1 MKEEQKTSGKS
12 LFLKGKAYGL
22 LSLSLHVQAT
32 ERYMDKGRRATE
44 RLQRSRAGGRWQKGG
59 GEADGVKGA
68 VFHLIN
74 NTNQIIQ
81 CSTVP

>member
-1 MKEEQKTSGKS
+1 MAKRR
-12 LFLKGKAYGL
+12 GL
-22 LSLSLHVQAT
+22 
-32 ERYMDKGRRATE
+32 
-44 RLQRSRAGGRWQKGG
+44 RL
-59 GEADGVKGA
+59 GVGAVSEMGAKGA

>member
-1 MKEEQKTSGKS
+1 MSESFE
-12 LFLKGKAYGL
+12 
-22 LSLSLHVQAT
+22 
-32 ERYMDKGRRATE
+32 
-44 RLQRSRAGGRWQKGG
+44 SRIEMAKKGG
-59 GEADGVKGA
+59 GGAEGDGVKEA